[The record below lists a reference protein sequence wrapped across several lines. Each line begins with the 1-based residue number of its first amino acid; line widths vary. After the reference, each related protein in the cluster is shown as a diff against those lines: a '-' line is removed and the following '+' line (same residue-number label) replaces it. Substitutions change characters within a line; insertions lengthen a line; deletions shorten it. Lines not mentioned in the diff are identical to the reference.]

1 MRKFAANFALAL
13 TLLSGASALAFAAP
27 QTESSETGQDPIT
40 QVTSTSPMAK
50 MVFTHKCNSK
60 YDRTMDLAKLQS
72 MYRFMPHKL
81 KREIGQ
87 VYYPALREDL
97 HKGDSTVF
105 MEAEAGKRINRDGTM
120 TIDLSFPKFWLTM
133 DHITWQDLDALFLTY
148 FQEK

>member
-1 MRKFAANFALAL
+1 
-13 TLLSGASALAFAAP
+13 
-27 QTESSETGQDPIT
+27 
-40 QVTSTSPMAK
+40 MAK

-72 MYRFMPHKL
+72 MYRFMPRKL

-105 MEAEAGKRINRDGTM
+105 MEAEAGKRINPDGTM

>member
-13 TLLSGASALAFAAP
+13 TLLSGASAFALAAP
-27 QTESSETGQDPIT
+27 QTESSETVQEPIT

-72 MYRFMPHKL
+72 MYRFMPRKL

-105 MEAEAGKRINRDGTM
+105 MEAEAGKRINPDGTM